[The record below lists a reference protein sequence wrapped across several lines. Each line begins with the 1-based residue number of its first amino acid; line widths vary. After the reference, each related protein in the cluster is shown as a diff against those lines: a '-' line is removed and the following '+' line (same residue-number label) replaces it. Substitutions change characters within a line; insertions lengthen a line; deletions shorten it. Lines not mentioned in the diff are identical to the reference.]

1 MIVTNLGIVD
11 KLTISYILERVT
23 QEEPMEKYIGVPVNN
38 LTLP

>member
-23 QEEPMEKYIGVPVNN
+23 QEEPMKN
-38 LTLP
+38 T